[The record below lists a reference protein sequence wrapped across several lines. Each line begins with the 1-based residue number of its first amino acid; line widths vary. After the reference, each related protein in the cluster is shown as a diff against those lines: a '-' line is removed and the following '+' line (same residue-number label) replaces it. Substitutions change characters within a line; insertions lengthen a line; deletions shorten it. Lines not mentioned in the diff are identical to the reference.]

1 MCLDA
6 IVKAFEEFFKTI
18 QAIIDFVIGLFED
31 LLFMIELLAKF
42 IVQIPSYFS
51 WLPDGFVAVV
61 VVLFS
66 VVVIYKIL
74 GREG

>member
-1 MCLDA
+1 MDGLISFFEGIGNA
-6 IVKAFEEFFKTI
+6 IVSAFQFLISLVSDIVYMI
-18 QAIIDFVIGLFED
+18 QLTGKF
-31 LLFMIELLAKF
+31 LA
-42 IVQIPSYFS
+42 QIPSYFS
-51 WLPDGFVAVV
+51 WIPAEITALL

>member
-1 MCLDA
+1 MQA
-6 IVKAFEEFFKTI
+6 IVKAFEDFFKTI

-31 LLFMIELLAKF
+31 LLFMIQLLAKF
-42 IVQIPSYFS
+42 IIQIPSYFS
-51 WLPDGFVAVV
+51 WLPGGFVSVV
-61 VVLFS
+61 VVIFS